1 MSSNNLYVH
10 HQQERLIIIIRI
22 DNRRLKVNSKF
33 NGNTL
38 IIMEAVITAIAMASV
53 VVVISVDPVVK
64 VAAVAKEVEAEVVH
78 HRRDNNI

>member
-22 DNRRLKVNSKF
+22 DIRRLKGNNKF
-33 NGNTL
+33 NDNTL
-38 IIMEAVITAIAMASV
+38 ILMEVLITVIVMASAG
-53 VVVISVDPVVK
+53 VIVYDPVVK
-64 VAAVAKEVEAEVVH
+64 VAAVAKEVEAQVVH